1 MRIHRG
7 HLCKCERIWAALSGT
22 EERQVT
28 AMEKK
33 NPYIMTIGFK
43 KEDPDHVYVA
53 EFLNSLGRGKAQYI
67 VKAVLAYQNGKQNG
81 EILQPAE
88 NPFDYDTIKQI
99 VLKVMEERERQ
110 TGNVI
115 GTVQEIESEKENDLL
130 QGFDEDALN
139 GIVESLQA
147 FQEQ

>member
-1 MRIHRG
+1 
-7 HLCKCERIWAALSGT
+7 
-22 EERQVT
+22 
-28 AMEKK
+28 MEKK

-99 VLKVMEERERQ
+99 VLQVMEERERQ

-130 QGFDEDALN
+130 QGFDEDALT
-139 GIVESLQA
+139 GIVESLQV

>member
-1 MRIHRG
+1 
-7 HLCKCERIWAALSGT
+7 
-22 EERQVT
+22 
-28 AMEKK
+28 MEKK

-81 EILQPAE
+81 EILQPTE

-99 VLKVMEERERQ
+99 VLQVMEERERQ

-130 QGFDEDALN
+130 QGFDEDALT

>member
-1 MRIHRG
+1 
-7 HLCKCERIWAALSGT
+7 
-22 EERQVT
+22 
-28 AMEKK
+28 MEKK

-43 KEDPDHVYVA
+43 KEAPDHVYVA

>member
-1 MRIHRG
+1 
-7 HLCKCERIWAALSGT
+7 
-22 EERQVT
+22 
-28 AMEKK
+28 MEKK

-67 VKAVLAYQNGKQNG
+67 VKLVLAYQNGKQNG

-99 VLKVMEERERQ
+99 VLQVMEERERQ

-130 QGFDEDALN
+130 QGFDEDALT

>member
-1 MRIHRG
+1 
-7 HLCKCERIWAALSGT
+7 
-22 EERQVT
+22 
-28 AMEKK
+28 MEKK

-67 VKAVLAYQNGKQNG
+67 VKSVLAYQNGKQNG

-99 VLKVMEERERQ
+99 VLQVMEERERQ

-115 GTVQEIESEKENDLL
+115 GTVQEIESEKENDLP
-130 QGFDEDALN
+130 QGFDEDALT

>member
-1 MRIHRG
+1 
-7 HLCKCERIWAALSGT
+7 
-22 EERQVT
+22 
-28 AMEKK
+28 MEKK

-88 NPFDYDTIKQI
+88 NPFDYDTIRQI
-99 VLKVMEERERQ
+99 VLQVMEERERQ

-130 QGFDEDALN
+130 QGFDEDALT

>member
-1 MRIHRG
+1 
-7 HLCKCERIWAALSGT
+7 
-22 EERQVT
+22 
-28 AMEKK
+28 MEKK

-67 VKAVLAYQNGKQNG
+67 VKSVLAYQNGKQNG
-81 EILQPAE
+81 EILQPTE

-99 VLKVMEERERQ
+99 VLQVMEERERQ

-130 QGFDEDALN
+130 QGFDEDALT

>member
-1 MRIHRG
+1 
-7 HLCKCERIWAALSGT
+7 
-22 EERQVT
+22 
-28 AMEKK
+28 MEKK

-99 VLKVMEERERQ
+99 VLQVMEERERQ

-130 QGFDEDALN
+130 QGFDEDTLT

>member
-1 MRIHRG
+1 
-7 HLCKCERIWAALSGT
+7 
-22 EERQVT
+22 
-28 AMEKK
+28 MEKK

-67 VKAVLAYQNGKQNG
+67 VKSVLTYQNGKQNG

-99 VLKVMEERERQ
+99 VLQVMEERERQ

-130 QGFDEDALN
+130 QGFDEDALT

>member
-1 MRIHRG
+1 
-7 HLCKCERIWAALSGT
+7 
-22 EERQVT
+22 
-28 AMEKK
+28 MEKK

-67 VKAVLAYQNGKQNG
+67 VKSVLAYQNGKQNG

-99 VLKVMEERERQ
+99 VLQVMEERERQ

-130 QGFDEDALN
+130 QGFDEDALT

>member
-1 MRIHRG
+1 
-7 HLCKCERIWAALSGT
+7 
-22 EERQVT
+22 
-28 AMEKK
+28 MEKK

-99 VLKVMEERERQ
+99 VLQVMEERERQ

-130 QGFDEDALN
+130 QVFDEDALT

-147 FQEQ
+147 FQKQ

>member
-1 MRIHRG
+1 
-7 HLCKCERIWAALSGT
+7 
-22 EERQVT
+22 
-28 AMEKK
+28 MEKK

-67 VKAVLAYQNGKQNG
+67 VKSVLAYQNGKQNG

-99 VLKVMEERERQ
+99 VLQVMEEMERQ

-130 QGFDEDALN
+130 QGFDEDALT

>member
-1 MRIHRG
+1 
-7 HLCKCERIWAALSGT
+7 
-22 EERQVT
+22 
-28 AMEKK
+28 MEKK

-99 VLKVMEERERQ
+99 VLQVMEEKERQ
-110 TGNVI
+110 AANAVNAE
-115 GTVQEIESEKENDLL
+115 QEPEPKQKAKSDSVLEGL
-130 QGFDEDALN
+130 DEDALI
-139 GIVESLQA
+139 GILQSLEA
-147 FQEQ
+147 FKR

>member
-1 MRIHRG
+1 
-7 HLCKCERIWAALSGT
+7 
-22 EERQVT
+22 
-28 AMEKK
+28 MEKK

-67 VKAVLAYQNGKQNG
+67 EKSVLAYQNGKQNG

-99 VLKVMEERERQ
+99 VLQVMEERERQ

-130 QGFDEDALN
+130 QGFDEDALT

>member
-1 MRIHRG
+1 
-7 HLCKCERIWAALSGT
+7 
-22 EERQVT
+22 
-28 AMEKK
+28 MEKK

-53 EFLNSLGRGKAQYI
+53 EFLNSLGRGQAQYI
-67 VKAVLAYQNGKQNG
+67 VKSVLAYQNGKQNG

-99 VLKVMEERERQ
+99 VLQVMEERERQ

-130 QGFDEDALN
+130 QGFDEDALT

>member
-1 MRIHRG
+1 
-7 HLCKCERIWAALSGT
+7 
-22 EERQVT
+22 
-28 AMEKK
+28 MEKK

-67 VKAVLAYQNGKQNG
+67 VKSVLAYQNGKQNG

-99 VLKVMEERERQ
+99 VLQVMEERERQ

-115 GTVQEIESEKENDLL
+115 GTVREIESEKENDLL
-130 QGFDEDALN
+130 QGFDEDALT

>member
-1 MRIHRG
+1 
-7 HLCKCERIWAALSGT
+7 
-22 EERQVT
+22 
-28 AMEKK
+28 MEKK

-99 VLKVMEERERQ
+99 VLQVMEERERQ

-130 QGFDEDALN
+130 QGFDEDALT

>member
-1 MRIHRG
+1 
-7 HLCKCERIWAALSGT
+7 
-22 EERQVT
+22 
-28 AMEKK
+28 MEKK

-67 VKAVLAYQNGKQNG
+67 VKSVLAYQNGKQNG

-99 VLKVMEERERQ
+99 VLQVMEERERQ

-130 QGFDEDALN
+130 QGFDEDALT
-139 GIVESLQA
+139 GIVESLQE

>member
-1 MRIHRG
+1 
-7 HLCKCERIWAALSGT
+7 
-22 EERQVT
+22 
-28 AMEKK
+28 MEKK

-67 VKAVLAYQNGKQNG
+67 VKSVLAYQNGKQNG

-99 VLKVMEERERQ
+99 VLQVMEEREMQ

-130 QGFDEDALN
+130 QGFDEDALT

>member
-1 MRIHRG
+1 
-7 HLCKCERIWAALSGT
+7 
-22 EERQVT
+22 
-28 AMEKK
+28 MEKK

-67 VKAVLAYQNGKQNG
+67 VKAILAYQNGKQNG

-99 VLKVMEERERQ
+99 VLQVMEERERQ

-130 QGFDEDALN
+130 QGFDEDALT

>member
-1 MRIHRG
+1 MRKDMGCFIRYRRKAGNCHG
-7 HLCKCERIWAALSGT
+7 
-22 EERQVT
+22 
-28 AMEKK
+28 KK

-67 VKAVLAYQNGKQNG
+67 VKSVLAYQNGKQNG

-99 VLKVMEERERQ
+99 VLQVMEERERQ

-130 QGFDEDALN
+130 QGFDEDALT

>member
-1 MRIHRG
+1 
-7 HLCKCERIWAALSGT
+7 
-22 EERQVT
+22 
-28 AMEKK
+28 MEKK

-81 EILQPAE
+81 EILQLAE

-99 VLKVMEERERQ
+99 VLQVMEERERQ

-130 QGFDEDALN
+130 QGFDEDALT

>member
-1 MRIHRG
+1 
-7 HLCKCERIWAALSGT
+7 
-22 EERQVT
+22 
-28 AMEKK
+28 MEKK

-67 VKAVLAYQNGKQNG
+67 VKSVLAYQNGKQNG

-99 VLKVMEERERQ
+99 VLQVMEERERQ
-110 TGNVI
+110 TGNVC

-130 QGFDEDALN
+130 QGFDEDALT

>member
-1 MRIHRG
+1 
-7 HLCKCERIWAALSGT
+7 
-22 EERQVT
+22 
-28 AMEKK
+28 MEKK

-67 VKAVLAYQNGKQNG
+67 VKSVLAYQNGKQNG

-99 VLKVMEERERQ
+99 VLQVMEERERQ

-115 GTVQEIESEKENDLL
+115 GTVQEIESEKEKENDLL
-130 QGFDEDALN
+130 QGFDEDALT

>member
-1 MRIHRG
+1 
-7 HLCKCERIWAALSGT
+7 
-22 EERQVT
+22 
-28 AMEKK
+28 MEKK

-81 EILQPAE
+81 ESLQPAE

-99 VLKVMEERERQ
+99 VLQVMEERERQ

-115 GTVQEIESEKENDLL
+115 GTVQEIGSEKENDLL
-130 QGFDEDALN
+130 QGFDEDALT